1 MPIAMT
7 DAGKL
12 ILRVTLGILVLLH
25 GIHKLLGGVGGI
37 EDMVQNAGLPGI
49 LAYGVFIGE
58 IVGPILLVIGWYAR
72 IGAILIAINM
82 CFAFALAHMDSLW
95 QLNAQGGWTL
105 ELDGMYLFTAVAL
118 ALLGPGRFSINRR

>member
-37 EDMVQNAGLPGI
+37 EGMVQNAGLPWI